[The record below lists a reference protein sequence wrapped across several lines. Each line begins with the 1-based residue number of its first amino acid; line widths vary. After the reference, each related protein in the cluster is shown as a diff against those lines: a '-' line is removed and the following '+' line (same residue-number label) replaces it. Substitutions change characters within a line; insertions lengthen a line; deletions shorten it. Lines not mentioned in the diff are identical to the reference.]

1 MNTTT
6 RRYPR
11 TLDEAFPGHD
21 ARYACAIER
30 SSTMRVWERLLAWAS
45 VIGLVLLVAWTAV
58 QWAAAA

>member
-1 MNTTT
+1 VNTTT

-30 SSTMRVWERLLAWAS
+30 SSTMRVWERLLALAS
-45 VIGLVLLVAWTAV
+45 VGGCMALVVYALLE
-58 QWAAAA
+58 WAAA